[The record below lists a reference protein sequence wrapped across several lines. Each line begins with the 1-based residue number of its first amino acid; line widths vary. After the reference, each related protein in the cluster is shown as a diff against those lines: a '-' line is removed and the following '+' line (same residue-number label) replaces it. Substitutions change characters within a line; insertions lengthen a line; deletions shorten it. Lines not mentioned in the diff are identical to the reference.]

1 MLTTRSHDHFSITQV
16 FKLMTTPQTPL
27 SNVVWHTIKINSE
40 IDEDN
45 DLQTERMHVNASHYT
60 VVSKSI
66 NETVLKFKGAYFISD
81 GGYHRWPCLVNPF
94 KHQPEGTDLEI
105 WSQNI
110 ESVRKDIECVF
121 GILKKR
127 FLFLKHPIRIHSPHC
142 IQRAFVTCCVLHN
155 ILIDYDGYDTW
166 DEDNVEDSLDY
177 NCLEESA
184 ELAATQSENY
194 GGLAGVRAANRE
206 MFGLGGDGEEDP
218 DVNPDDCEAYHAR
231 RFNLV
236 KHMHR
241 LLEQRQVRMG

>member
-1 MLTTRSHDHFSITQV
+1 
-16 FKLMTTPQTPL
+16 MTTPQTPL
-27 SNVVWHTIKINSE
+27 SNVVWHTIKLNSG

-45 DLQTERMHVNASHYT
+45 ELQTERMHVNASHYS

-155 ILIDYDGYDTW
+155 ILIDYDGYDVW

-194 GGLAGVRAANRE
+194 GGVAGVRAANRE

-218 DVNPDDCEAYHAR
+218 DVNPADCEAYHAR